1 MSSAFWGETT
11 SSPWAM
17 GDRHVHFAP
26 TWWWTGLL
34 ALPLRSGWACSLCP
48 LRGGRA
54 CSLCPYVALVLL
66 HIQII
71 VVLVWR
77 YFSLLSGP
85 RAVRCPLEKKKLT
98 SRWPLSVVFMDANES
113 LFFCRPPS
121 PPSRLSLCSPRR
133 LRSSS
138 CVPSSLAVSVGKTP
152 PPPRPALG
160 FSSRTTLFRSTGHC
174 RPDESTSSNL
184 SNLGWHLCIFWLD
197 QDREVAPFF
206 FSCNFRA
213 NGLSFN

>member
-85 RAVRCPLEKKKLT
+85 RAVRCPLEKKINFALAPFCCFYGCQRIALFL
-98 SRWPLSVVFMDANES
+98 SPPLSPFSALLVLS
-113 LFFCRPPS
+113 QKITLLFLRPFL
-121 PPSRLSLCSPRR
+121 SRGVRWKNS
-133 LRSSS
+133 
-138 CVPSSLAVSVGKTP
+138 